1 MCWQYVG
8 EQLRPKACQ
17 IGSQQYDAR
26 HRQHRHWQVK
36 VAAGRTGL
44 PAGVPPLMGAAAT
57 PPVSVPMGV
66 PVHCALL

>member
-1 MCWQYVG
+1 MCRRYLG
-8 EQLRPKACQ
+8 GHLRPPTCQ
-17 IGSQQYDAR
+17 TGSQQYDAR
-26 HRQHRHWQVK
+26 YRQHCHWQVK
-36 VAAGRTGL
+36 VAVMRTGL